1 MDNVPICSLAVS
13 LGDCDTLIQ
22 HPATMTHSTYSKEER
37 KNAGITDGLIRLSVG
52 IENADDIIDD
62 LENTFSLIQ
71 ELFINLA
78 YNAMLILYVMKD
90 KYLNFISADDGL
102 NARCKNRKP
111 KEV

>member
-1 MDNVPICSLAVS
+1 MGGINAGKVVMDNVQICSLAVS

-62 LENTFSLIQ
+62 LENTFSLI
-71 ELFINLA
+71 
-78 YNAMLILYVMKD
+78 
-90 KYLNFISADDGL
+90 
-102 NARCKNRKP
+102 
-111 KEV
+111 